1 MTIIIGLTGGIGSG
15 KSTVAQYLAEFGAV
29 VIDADKVGHEA
40 FQPGTP
46 LYREVVA
53 AFGRQVVTPGGEIDR
68 KKLGQIVFADPEARE
83 RLNRMM
89 WSRIWEMIVLRIN
102 ELRKCN
108 TGVIVVEA
116 FGLIE
121 AGWHKLVDRVWVT
134 AVSEKAVV
142 ERLQKY
148 RGMTE
153 TEILARIRSQLSN
166 EERIRY
172 ADVVLWNEGTPEEV
186 KARVQEL
193 WVSLPHFT

>member
-15 KSTVAQYLAEFGAV
+15 KSTIAQYLAEFGAV

-40 FQPGTP
+40 FQPDTP
-46 LYREVVA
+46 LYREVVT
-53 AFGRQVVTPGGEIDR
+53 AFGREVVTSGGEIDR

-89 WSRIWEMIVLRIN
+89 WSRIWEMIAVRIN
-102 ELRKCN
+102 ELRKRN
-108 TGVIVVEA
+108 IGVVVVEA

-142 ERLQKY
+142 ERLQKQ

-153 TEILARIRSQLSN
+153 TEILARIHSQPLN
-166 EERIRY
+166 EERIKH
-172 ADVVLWNEGTPEEV
+172 ADVVIWNEGTPEEV
-186 KARVQEL
+186 RRKVREL
-193 WVSLPHFT
+193 WKNLQLT